1 MALTIGL
8 GVTLNDYSHLVDL
21 GIKFGRIAAP
31 NFEEQNYVKGSLSIN
46 IGEKWFTRSRR

>member
-1 MALTIGL
+1 MALTFGL

-21 GIKFGRIAAP
+21 GIKLGHISTP
-31 NFEEQNYVKGSLSIN
+31 NFKEENYVKGSLSIS